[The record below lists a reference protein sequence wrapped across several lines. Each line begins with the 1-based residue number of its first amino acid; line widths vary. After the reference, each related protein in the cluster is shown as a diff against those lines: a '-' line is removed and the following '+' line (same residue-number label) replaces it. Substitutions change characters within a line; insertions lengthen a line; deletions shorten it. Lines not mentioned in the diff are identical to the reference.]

1 MYTKFSVKGD
11 KVYYNKEKGKQV
23 VSTYIGNDFNIV
35 GYSENVDTNE
45 KFVKVQV
52 FSIMTGKDEVFE
64 LNRATMTSKQ
74 LKEGIKNA
82 FGVVLD
88 EKHMFEFF
96 QEKEVSLIECQRLLE
111 KENQYITIYDV
122 FKDLYKK
129 DCDDR
134 YNITES
140 SAKSESVHTYL
151 GWKNIGGKLVF
162 QGFESYGRDNSSTY
176 IGTEKI
182 QPMGT
187 FKNVEKLYADVVENN
202 PYLQLVS
209 AMGVSATVLGFVNAR
224 WGLALPNPLYS
235 LAGTTTSGKST
246 AIELA
251 VSMGGCSDYRAH
263 NSMFHTFNA
272 TANAIIKDLGD
283 NHGFPTA
290 FDDSKLADKSTR
302 EKMMELLYTLTD
314 GSDKERVGSYG
325 NGYQPRVNAETAI
338 MLSGEESIF
347 SFLKK
352 IGGLQVRV
360 LELWDAK
367 WTTDAAEAEAIVKV
381 IRKNYGHITPK
392 VVQYLIDIIDKPEE
406 KKLEKAFTTW
416 RNKFIKYAK
425 EENYYNPLTE
435 RTTRLLALLMISLDV
450 LSEIIKIKFNHNE
463 VFNILCEHIIKNSHY
478 QEDEDEI
485 AVKAYHLLREFKILN
500 KDYLVD
506 DSICGMPGASSS
518 SNKGVILTKGKEVT
532 FEIAENQI
540 TSSHCLGITRLQAE
554 RILVEKGH
562 LPSVQVAMTALRK
575 KGALCTK
582 SSGKNVRND
591 ANKFV
596 IGNEEVIGGYQIYMP
611 EEVYQDEFDIDEETG
626 EGKIKKLY
634 E

>member
-52 FSIMTGKDEVFE
+52 FSVMTGKDEVFE
-64 LNRATMTSKQ
+64 LNRATMTPKQ

-88 EKHMFEFF
+88 EKHMFDFF

-151 GWKNIGGKLVF
+151 GWKNIDGKLVF
-162 QGFESYGRDNSSTY
+162 QGAESYGGDNSSTY
-176 IGTEKI
+176 IGTEDI

-202 PYLQLVS
+202 SYLQLVS

-224 WGLALPNPLYS
+224 WGLALPNPIYS
-235 LAGTTTSGKST
+235 LAGTTTEGKST

-251 VSMGGCSDYRAH
+251 VSMGGYSDYRAR

-272 TANAIIKDLGD
+272 TVNAIIKDLGD

-290 FDDSKLADKSTR
+290 FDDSKLLDENTR
-302 EKMMELLYTLTD
+302 KKMMELLYTLTD
-314 GSDKERVGSYG
+314 GSDKGRAGSFG
-325 NGYQPRVNAETAI
+325 NGKQPIVNAETAI
-338 MLSGEESIF
+338 MLSGEDSIF
-347 SFLKK
+347 SFVKT

-360 LELWDAK
+360 LEFWDAK
-367 WTTDAAEAEAIVKV
+367 WTADATEAEAIVKV

-392 VVQYLIDIIDKPEE
+392 VAKYLLDIMDKPEE
-406 KKLEKAFTTW
+406 KNIEKAFTTW

-435 RTTRLLALLMISLDV
+435 RTTRLLALLMISLDI
-450 LSEIIKIKFNHNE
+450 LSKIIKIKFNHNE

-506 DSICGMPGASSS
+506 DSICGMSGASSS
-518 SNKGVILTKGKEVT
+518 SNKGVILAKAKEVT
-532 FEIAENQI
+532 FEISGNQI

-562 LPSVQVAMTALRK
+562 LPSVKVAMTALRK

-582 SSGKNVRND
+582 SSDKNVRND